1 MLTSAGDGVTERS
14 SVGNAETGSSRAAG
28 IARGAGVIAGLTLL
42 ARVLGLVRTLVF
54 SQTVGATCL
63 GTAYFTANQVPNLV
77 YELVLGGALG
87 SAMVPVLA
95 RSAERSVADPAE
107 KAQVSQIT
115 SALISWTLVILV
127 PLTLIVGVAA
137 GPIAAL
143 LTPAN
148 PSAQCVH
155 ADLVATTA
163 SMLRVFA
170 PQALLYGLTVVLF
183 GLLQAYRRFAAYAL
197 APLVSSLVLIVSYLA
212 FAPLSRGLPLSS
224 LSSSAQLVL
233 SGGATLGVAAMV
245 LVGLV
250 PIRRLRLR
258 LRPAFRFPPGV
269 ARRAG
274 GLVAVGLVEVVV
286 QQVSAVAVI
295 ALANGR
301 GETGALVMFNYAAQV
316 FNSLNAVLV
325 LSIVLSAFPVLS
337 ARDGAV
343 FDRTCAGSTRA
354 VLLMACLGMATIGAV
369 AVPAAH
375 VLARQPDQVSQL
387 IAAFAFFA
395 PGLVGAG
402 VLANLMRAL
411 LAIGRLKVA
420 CAAVAGGFLLAA
432 LAQVVLAEIVPTH
445 LVVAALALGNSIGM
459 TGAAIPLVIITRR
472 IRGPAAVRG
481 VGRAALVGLAAAVA
495 GAVAGVAVS
504 VALPAS
510 HKLADAVVATL
521 AAACAVVVFGAVAFR
536 FDNGDLRVI
545 VAQLRQA
552 VSSRALR
559 FVPANLSSLAVAARQ
574 RGSGHLLRVRTIWQG
589 PGMNIHDQQRFRSP
603 DETGQHPDL
612 MTRRERQGALGIGVA
627 AGVAGGYAVF
637 ASSNDAGTAVL
648 LLIALVFL
656 LAGVEG
662 TPLVRV
668 LGSFSGELLGRRRA
682 SRVPRQADDE
692 QHHRGAAG
700 MGAGISTAESER
712 VPTAQAGVASYGD
725 QVVALADEH
734 QRGYGGDQIF

>member
-1 MLTSAGDGVTERS
+1 M
-14 SVGNAETGSSRAAG
+14 
-28 IARGAGVIAGLTLL
+28 
-42 ARVLGLVRTLVF
+42 
-54 SQTVGATCL
+54 
-63 GTAYFTANQVPNLV
+63 
-77 YELVLGGALG
+77 
-87 SAMVPVLA
+87 
-95 RSAERSVADPAE
+95 
-107 KAQVSQIT
+107 
-115 SALISWTLVILV
+115 
-127 PLTLIVGVAA
+127 
-137 GPIAAL
+137 
-143 LTPAN
+143 
-148 PSAQCVH
+148 
-155 ADLVATTA
+155 
-163 SMLRVFA
+163 
-170 PQALLYGLTVVLF
+170 
-183 GLLQAYRRFAAYAL
+183 
-197 APLVSSLVLIVSYLA
+197 
-212 FAPLSRGLPLSS
+212 
-224 LSSSAQLVL
+224 
-233 SGGATLGVAAMV
+233 
-245 LVGLV
+245 
-250 PIRRLRLR
+250 
-258 LRPAFRFPPGV
+258 
-269 ARRAG
+269 
-274 GLVAVGLVEVVV
+274 
-286 QQVSAVAVI
+286 I

-354 VLLMACLGMATIGAV
+354 VVLMACLGMATIGAV

-521 AAACAVVVFGAVAFR
+521 AAACAVVVFGAVALR

-559 FVPANLSSLAVAARQ
+559 FVPANLSSLAVDARQ

-589 PGMNIHDQQRFRSP
+589 PGMNSHDQQRFRSP

-734 QRGYGGDQIF
+734 QRGYRRRSDLLIAYFAPRQDQQWRFAAAPAVALSAWRLLNAQVRGAVAMMVPYL